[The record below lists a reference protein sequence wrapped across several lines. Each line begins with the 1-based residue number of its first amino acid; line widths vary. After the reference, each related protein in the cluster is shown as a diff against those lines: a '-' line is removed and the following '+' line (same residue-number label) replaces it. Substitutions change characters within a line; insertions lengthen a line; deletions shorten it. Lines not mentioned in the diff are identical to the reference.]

1 MKKQKE
7 TRNKIS
13 NQTGVTLIAL
23 VITIIVL
30 IIIAGITIGA
40 GISGIK
46 QTRENRLITELNM
59 LNHAILERYTKASLT
74 GEDYPGVK
82 ITEVGINL
90 DTVLSEMATQS
101 GLNITRKDN
110 NDENYYYLTNDNGG
124 LNALGIT
131 NAEDEYIVNYETGE
145 VINYTTKWTET
156 NQPLYIYS
164 KDNT

>member
-1 MKKQKE
+1 MKKE

-30 IIIAGITIGA
+30 IIIAGISIGT

-46 QTRENRLITELNM
+46 QARENKLLTELGM
-59 LNHAILERYTKASLT
+59 MNHAVLERYTKASLT
-74 GEDYPGVK
+74 GETYPGVK
-82 ITEVGINL
+82 ITEAGLNL
-90 DTVLSEMATQS
+90 NAVISEMVNQS
-101 GLNITRKDN
+101 GQNITRKDN
-110 NDENYYYLTNDNGG
+110 NDENYYYLTNANGG
-124 LNALGIT
+124 LEALGIT

-145 VINYTTKWTET
+145 VINYTTKCTQT
-156 NQPLYIYS
+156 NQPLYMYS

>member
-1 MKKQKE
+1 MKKE
-7 TRNKIS
+7 TKNKIS

>member
-1 MKKQKE
+1 MKKE

>member
-1 MKKQKE
+1 MKKE

-156 NQPLYIYS
+156 NQPLYMYS